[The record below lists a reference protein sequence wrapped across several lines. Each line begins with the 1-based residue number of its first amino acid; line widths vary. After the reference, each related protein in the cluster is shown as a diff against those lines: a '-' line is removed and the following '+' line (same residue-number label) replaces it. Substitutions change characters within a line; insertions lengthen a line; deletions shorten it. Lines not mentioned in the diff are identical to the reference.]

1 MAYGMDAQS
10 VSRPCTEPHA
20 EVADAK
26 AHLAGPPL
34 ELLDIA
40 FASLGE
46 ALERSADA
54 HRSLAVEAADVRAD
68 LFRPSDL
75 LHA

>member
-1 MAYGMDAQS
+1 MADGMDAQS

-54 HRSLAVEAADVRAD
+54 HRSLAVQAADVRAD